1 MKILLVNPPN
11 CGRSIPEERFGITS
25 IKQIFRGEPLALEVL
40 AGNLDGHEVE
50 ILDLKVEPDAL
61 AARLATFRP
70 DLVGVTA
77 VTCEANSAARIAA
90 QAKESCGAI
99 TVVGGIHASNDP
111 AFFNRA
117 GIDFVVVGLG
127 KASFRELVD
136 ALERGDKQPEI
147 PGVAVVRP
155 GTELRYTPRTFGALD
170 ILEAKPP
177 RYDLVAGN
185 RSQYTLLNL
194 PMGFVASAFGCP
206 FDCNFCCIGGQAGG
220 RYLACSIEAVIRDI
234 QLLGDAV
241 PVVRLVDA
249 NTFGNVEHARALCR
263 AIQAA
268 GIKKGLFGDVRSDTV
283 VRHPDLMREWKAAGL
298 RTVVIGF
305 EEISDANLKALNK
318 ANSVAV
324 NREALAILKEIGIGV
339 VGDYIV
345 SPDYDHADFDNLL
358 RELEQ
363 HPVALPIFTV
373 LTPLPGTALYR
384 QMREQ
389 ITNFDLDYY
398 TLSNAVVPTRLPEE
412 EFYRRYAELFHLTH
426 PHAKV

>member
-1 MKILLVNPPN
+1 
-11 CGRSIPEERFGITS
+11 
-25 IKQIFRGEPLALEVL
+25 
-40 AGNLDGHEVE
+40 
-50 ILDLKVEPDAL
+50 
-61 AARLATFRP
+61 
-70 DLVGVTA
+70 
-77 VTCEANSAARIAA
+77 
-90 QAKESCGAI
+90 
-99 TVVGGIHASNDP
+99 
-111 AFFNRA
+111 
-117 GIDFVVVGLG
+117 
-127 KASFRELVD
+127 
-136 ALERGDKQPEI
+136 
-147 PGVAVVRP
+147 
-155 GTELRYTPRTFGALD
+155 
-170 ILEAKPP
+170 
-177 RYDLVAGN
+177 
-185 RSQYTLLNL
+185 
-194 PMGFVASAFGCP
+194 
-206 FDCNFCCIGGQAGG
+206 
-220 RYLACSIEAVIRDI
+220 
-234 QLLGDAV
+234 
-241 PVVRLVDA
+241 
-249 NTFGNVEHARALCR
+249 
-263 AIQAA
+263 
-268 GIKKGLFGDVRSDTV
+268 
-283 VRHPDLMREWKAAGL
+283 MREWKAAGL

-305 EEISDANLKALNK
+305 EETSDASLKALNK

>member
-11 CGRSIPEERFGITS
+11 CGRSIPEERYGITS

-40 AGNLDGHEVE
+40 AGNLDGHTVE

-61 AARLATFRP
+61 SLRLAAFRP

-90 QAKESCGAI
+90 QAKEVCGAV

-111 AFFNRA
+111 AFFNREE
-117 GIDFVVVGLG
+117 IDFVVVGLG
-127 KASFRELVD
+127 KGSFRELVD
-136 ALERGDKQPEI
+136 ALERGEQSPQI

-155 GTELRYTPRTFGALD
+155 GMQLQLTQRTYGSADL
-170 ILEAKPP
+170 LEAQPP
-177 RYDLVAGN
+177 RYDLVAGY
-185 RSQYTLLNL
+185 RSEYTLLNL

-220 RYLACSIEAVIRDI
+220 KYLACSIEAVIRDI
-234 QLLGDAV
+234 RLLGDAV

-283 VRHPDLMREWKAAGL
+283 VRHPELLREWQAAGL

-305 EEISDANLKALNK
+305 EETSDASLKALNK
-318 ANSVAV
+318 ANSVAI

-345 SPDYDHADFDNLL
+345 SPDYGHADFDNLL
-358 RELEQ
+358 RELQE

-384 QMREQ
+384 QMAGE
-389 ITNFDLDYY
+389 IVNHDLDYY